1 MYTFFSF
8 SFSFFNGFLIRILAG
23 WTWKGFFFFG
33 ELNFNFLSCSFNN
46 FDFLNKL
53 YFLISDDDDE
63 FLNFESQC
71 SFSISVN

>member
-1 MYTFFSF
+1 ME
-8 SFSFFNGFLIRILAG
+8 
-23 WTWKGFFFFG
+23 GFFFLG

-46 FDFLNKL
+46 FGCLNKL